1 MSGISS
7 TQSSTSRITGLYSQ
21 LDTDKIVKDLL
32 NIQQTKVNAKSQEK
46 TKQEW
51 FGDAL
56 GEVRGLL
63 NDFKNNFLSALGKD
77 SMVVSAAYN
86 NLKAD
91 ITAGTDSA
99 AVSITARTSAFTGN
113 YSVDYIKELAK
124 NASVS
129 STGKISADSKSIS
142 DSNTT
147 KLGDLKFS
155 NKLEFDQSGKVS
167 FSINGER
174 FSFDKNT
181 TLQNMINTVNS
192 NEKAGVTMK
201 YSRLT
206 DGFSIE
212 ADAGGAESRVA
223 IANHTG
229 NAFGENSAFGIGT
242 GSTDQAGF
250 GTMGNDAV
258 LSIDGVE
265 ITRNSNTFAID
276 GIEYSLKAKTSV
288 QPQDGKVDSP
298 AIRFSVSRDVSSTI
312 DKVKKF
318 ITAYNELTE
327 KLNGKLSEKDMSKK
341 YAPLT
346 PEQEDELSESQI
358 ETWNTKAKTGL
369 LRNNQDLRGFLQ
381 EVKNSF
387 FSSLGGTDKTAA
399 SLGLSTGSRYTSD
412 SGKIILNEEAL
423 TRALEENPDA
433 VMNMFAGSGN
443 GADGL
448 MRKVTNRVNS
458 YIKNLDNA
466 TKTSDKKLSGLED
479 KIKDMEDGLDKM
491 AERYYEKFSIMEQ
504 AMGKLNSQMGM
515 LSSLLSS

>member
-7 TQSSTSRITGLYSQ
+7 TQSSTARITGLYSQ

-56 GEVRGLL
+56 GEVRSLL

-77 SMVVSAAYN
+77 SMVVSATYN
-86 NLKAD
+86 NLKTE

-99 AVSITARTSAFTGN
+99 AVSITAKGSAFTGN

-124 NASVS
+124 NASVAS
-129 STGKISADSKSIS
+129 SGKISADGKSIS
-142 DSNTT
+142 DSNTA
-147 KLGDLKFS
+147 KLGDLKFA
-155 NKLEFDQSGKVS
+155 NKLEFDQSGNIS

-181 TLQNMINTVNS
+181 TLQSMINTVNA

-212 ADAGGAESRVA
+212 ADSGGAESRVS
-223 IANHTG
+223 IVNHAG
-229 NAFGENSAFGIGT
+229 NAFGEKSAFGIGT
-242 GSTDQAGF
+242 GSTEQEGF
-250 GTMGNDAV
+250 GTKGNDAV

-265 ITRNSNTFAID
+265 ITRNSNNFSID
-276 GIEYSLKAKTSV
+276 GIDYSLKAKTSV
-288 QPQDGKVDSP
+288 QPTDGKVDSP
-298 AIRFSVSRDVSSTI
+298 AIRFQVTRDVSSTV
-312 DKVKKF
+312 DKVKQF
-318 ITAYNELTE
+318 ITAYNELTD
-327 KLNGKLSEKDMSKK
+327 KLNGKLSEKDLSKK

-358 ETWNTKAKTGL
+358 ESWNTKAKSGL
-369 LRNNQDLRGFLQ
+369 LRNNQDLRSFLQ

-387 FSSLGGTDKTAA
+387 FSSLSGTGKTAT
-399 SLGLSTGSRYTSD
+399 SLGLSTGNRYTSD
-412 SGKIILNEEAL
+412 SGKIVLDEEAL

-433 VMNMFAGSGN
+433 VMNMFAGSEKGSE
-443 GADGL
+443 GL
-448 MRKVTNRVNS
+448 MRKITNSVNS
-458 YIKNLDNA
+458 YVKKLDNA
-466 TKTSDKKLSGLED
+466 TKASDKKLSGLED
-479 KIKDMEDGLDKM
+479 KIKSMEDGLDKL
-491 AERYYEKFSIMEQ
+491 AERYYQKFSVMEQ
-504 AMGKLNSQMGM
+504 AMGKLNSQMGF
-515 LSSLLSS
+515 LSTLLSS